1 MGRLSR
7 VTNEPEQ
14 EHESTQACVRNST
27 SLACAVLLQNS
38 SQPSASRQHLRYYA
52 AHTPDDGEQHAREPH
67 LRRAQCVSCAPQ
79 VVDKVLT
86 RFMGTKQITGRKQL
100 SLGVPQR
107 ISAARLVAAQLHRVV
122 CGANTTC
129 PPLDIALQREGDGM
143 QRRLFLPALLH
154 AEHNPHPRSTAPRVD
169 ELWEGTHGPAGVRSP
184 YFFPRHGISPVSH
197 PTRDVPFPP
206 RRPSNTGK
214 G

>member
-1 MGRLSR
+1 MFKLLAACLLALLSRSSSECIVSRRLPAFALRMQRKEHTAVARATEISSRERGGACHMGRLSR

-67 LRRAQCVSCAPQ
+67 RRQAQCVSCAPQ
-79 VVDKVLT
+79 VLDKVLM

-107 ISAARLVAAQLHRVV
+107 ISAALLVAAQLHRVV

-129 PPLDIALQREGDGM
+129 PPLDNALQREGDAM
-143 QRRLFLPALLH
+143 QRQL
-154 AEHNPHPRSTAPRVD
+154 S
-169 ELWEGTHGPAGVRSP
+169 
-184 YFFPRHGISPVSH
+184 
-197 PTRDVPFPP
+197 
-206 RRPSNTGK
+206 
-214 G
+214 